1 VPSHCKPEIALQ
13 ANEATRHSEP
23 APLRWNGLFGYG
35 YFVPLSLVMR
45 WVTTAQSGFI
55 KHPLTPA
62 HTWSTESLGIVVH
75 GSVDEM
81 SA

>member
-1 VPSHCKPEIALQ
+1 MGHRRIVAQSPAQ
-13 ANEATRHSEP
+13 AVDGDAR
-23 APLRWNGLFGYG
+23 
-35 YFVPLSLVMR
+35 LSALVMR

-62 HTWSTESLGIVVH
+62 HTWSTESLGIVIH